1 MGYYNF
7 LTSISNLESLEFQL
21 DERFDNIVKESNE
34 SSDCSEKSSQWIIDY
49 LCYVDDLRRFAL
61 SNLVIPKQYVE
72 MWLSSSPAI
81 TVKSLNDICSLV
93 DFNSW
98 KKGIVGENY
107 LDEMSSSIVFKA
119 IEMLKSQRLERFYVE
134 KLIQIKFDSFLLKQ
148 KLIVKTQIIENK
160 EEKEIFDNLFKYL
173 ELQKPLTKN
182 ESNIQSQ
189 TESSDEINDEDII
202 VVNHPFQ
209 NLEIMNF
216 FLHIEKITSKK
227 SKIFY
232 SYFRE
237 FLISKDMFSDA
248 NLNRQNYYNWINKEK
263 NLTGKTIVQY
273 QHNLSSENDYFKSF
287 ESELKFYE
295 KTIKQ
300 IPRIE

>member
-7 LTSISNLESLEFQL
+7 LTSISNLESLEIQL
-21 DERFDNIVKESNE
+21 DERFDNIVKKSNE
-34 SSDCSEKSSQWIIDY
+34 SSDCSEKSSKWIIDY

-93 DFNSW
+93 DVNSW

-107 LDEMSSSIVFKA
+107 LDEMSSYIVFKA

-209 NLEIMNF
+209 NMEILNF
-216 FLHIEKITSKK
+216 FLHIENKTLIKNKIS
-227 SKIFY
+227 Y
-232 SYFRE
+232 SYLRE
-237 FLISKDMFSDA
+237 FLMANKMFLDSIM
-248 NLNRQNYYNWINKEK
+248 NRENYYRWINKIL
-263 NLTGKTIVQY
+263 NLTDKRIINY
-273 QHNLSSENDYFKSF
+273 QHNLSNQKQYFDTF
-287 ESELKFYE
+287 ESELKYFE
-295 KTIKQ
+295 KNIKQ